1 MRVIIGFD
9 WHGLKQGALVV
20 DVGGGVGSQSMVLAE
35 NIPHLRFIVQDQDA
49 VVKDAVAV
57 NIISQL
63 RYWRC

>member
-9 WHGLKQGALVV
+9 WQGLKQGALVV